1 MASVDHSIEKNIR
14 PYEPSFETMV
24 PTPFVK
30 FMRTCLI
37 WQFIRFIIIN
47 IKMLLVVKKSH
58 G

>member
-1 MASVDHSIEKNIR
+1 MASVDHSIQKHVK

-24 PTPFVK
+24 PTPLVK
-30 FMRTCLI
+30 FLRTCIL
-37 WQFIRFIIIN
+37 WQIIRFIVIN